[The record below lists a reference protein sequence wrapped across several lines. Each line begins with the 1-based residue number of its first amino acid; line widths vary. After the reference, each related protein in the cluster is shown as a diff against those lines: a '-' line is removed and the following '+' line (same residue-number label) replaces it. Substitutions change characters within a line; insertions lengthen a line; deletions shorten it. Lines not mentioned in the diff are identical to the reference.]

1 MRINLKL
8 VLVCLSLAVFFITIT
23 FWSRCGDLSLP
34 KSFLP
39 KWDSRRFYEG
49 TKLFLPS
56 DTNKFQQKF
65 SFPSRQPGNQ
75 PGETIEEI
83 ECLINQKYTIQCR
96 REGDEVYLP
105 FSFLHDYFEVF
116 GTISSTVKGTNRF
129 EWSHTNAK
137 VNYPKETYDPK
148 GIFMYFENYNVE
160 VNPMSCYRV

>member
-1 MRINLKL
+1 MIQF
-8 VLVCLSLAVFFITIT
+8 VIFTIHT
-23 FWSRCGDLSLP
+23 G
-34 KSFLP
+34 
-39 KWDSRRFYEG
+39 
-49 TKLFLPS
+49 
-56 DTNKFQQKF
+56 N
-65 SFPSRQPGNQ
+65 NQ

-83 ECLINQKYTIQCR
+83 ECLINQKYSVSCR

-116 GTISSTVKGTNRF
+116 GTLSSTVKGTNRF

-160 VNPMSCYRV
+160 VNYLFCKSINWINCRVIGMHLLLDA